1 MKLARTTSALA
12 LTLAALLGSQAA
24 LAGTPAQTATAASN
38 AAKTAVTTQQV
49 ETRLQPGPYAKYLQY
64 KGMSQEQA
72 IEEARRVG
80 EEPQRQ
86 TVRVVVTPLTDLE
99 KYDRA
104 MGRSTRAERTVQV
117 LASSPDSGD
126 RSSASEAS
134 PAQGG

>member
-1 MKLARTTSALA
+1 MTLARTTSALA

-24 LAGTPAQTATAASN
+24 LADAAAQPANAT
-38 AAKTAVTTQQV
+38 TTTQQV

-80 EEPQRQ
+80 EVPQRQ

-104 MGRSTRAERTVQV
+104 MGRNTRAERTLQV
-117 LASSPDSGD
+117 LSVSDAG
-126 RSSASEAS
+126 
-134 PAQGG
+134 

>member
-24 LAGTPAQTATAASN
+24 LAGTPAQTARAVSN
-38 AAKTAVTTQQV
+38 AATTQQV

-126 RSSASEAS
+126 RSNASEAS

>member
-1 MKLARTTSALA
+1 MMTIITNRVHTMTRTTSLIA
-12 LTLAALLGSQAA
+12 LTLAALLGSQVA
-24 LAGTPAQTATAASN
+24 LADSPAASTAAP
-38 AAKTAVTTQQV
+38 ATERV

-99 KYDRA
+99 KYDRV

-117 LASSPDSGD
+117 LASSPDH
-126 RSSASEAS
+126 AS
-134 PAQGG
+134 

>member
-1 MKLARTTSALA
+1 MTLARTTSALA

-24 LAGTPAQTATAASN
+24 LADVAAQPAT
-38 AAKTAVTTQQV
+38 TTQQV
-49 ETRLQPGPYAKYLQY
+49 ETRLQPGPYAQYLQY

-80 EEPQRQ
+80 EVPQRQ

-104 MGRSTRAERTVQV
+104 MGRNTRAERTLQV
-117 LASSPDSGD
+117 L
-126 RSSASEAS
+126 SASDA
-134 PAQGG
+134 G

>member
-1 MKLARTTSALA
+1 MTLARTTSALA

-24 LAGTPAQTATAASN
+24 LADAAAQPANAT
-38 AAKTAVTTQQV
+38 TTQQV

-80 EEPQRQ
+80 EVPQRQ

-104 MGRSTRAERTVQV
+104 MGRNTRAERTLQV
-117 LASSPDSGD
+117 LSVSDAG
-126 RSSASEAS
+126 
-134 PAQGG
+134 